1 MRYRLSHLGEIFDL
15 DIHKE
20 KDEFVVTVNGKEYRV
35 KDITVHSNHA
45 FMKIQD
51 KKYTIFVARDGDK
64 RYVSHDG
71 EYYSVEIARPA
82 KSGLGAAEQ
91 KTNSVASSMPGLL
104 VKMPVTAGEEVS
116 VGQTL
121 AIVEAM
127 KMQNELYAPCNGV
140 VKKIN
145 FKEGQ
150 QVDAFQPI
158 VELEPT
164 DE

>member
-1 MRYRLSHLGEIFDL
+1 MRYRLSYLDEVFEL

-20 KDEFVVTVNGKEYRV
+20 KDEFVVTVNDKEYRV

-51 KKYTIFVARDGDK
+51 KKYTIFVAQDGDR

-71 EYYSVEIARPA
+71 EYYIVDIARPD

-104 VKMPVTAGEEVS
+104 VKMPVTVGEEVS
-116 VGQTL
+116 AGQTL

-127 KMQNELYAPCNGV
+127 KMQNELHAPCNGV
-140 VKKIN
+140 VKKVN
-145 FKEGQ
+145 FKEGE

-158 VELEPT
+158 VELEPK

>member
-1 MRYRLSHLGEIFDL
+1 MRYRLSYLDEIFEL
-15 DIHKE
+15 DVHKE
-20 KDEFVVTVNGKEYRV
+20 KDEFVVTVNDKEYRV
-35 KDITVHSNHA
+35 KDITVYSNHA

-51 KKYTIFVARDGDK
+51 KKYTIFVAQDGDR

-71 EYYSVEIARPA
+71 EYYIVDIARSA

-104 VKMPVTAGEEVS
+104 VKMPVTVGEDVS
-116 VGQTL
+116 AGQTL

-127 KMQNELYAPCNGV
+127 KMQTELHAPCSGV
-140 VKKIN
+140 VKKVN
-145 FKEGQ
+145 FKEGE

-158 VELEPT
+158 VELEPK